1 MPDLRSGRYAETCL
15 VSSGNPLM
23 SYSYS
28 GTILSSPNSLRG
40 QSGLYTTNAG
50 YRIQT
55 SAKPIREHHVGEM
68 STPRLPHDAAGEQAD
83 RLERLHAAGEGAAT
97 TRMRSNQE
105 QRSLVNRAWFSGF
118 RWNQLEV
125 SNPVEP
131 MLDGILSSAL
141 LSLINSLPIRTPS
154 GTPRWRQ
161 DDRIRAG
168 IRGVMC
174 A

>member
-1 MPDLRSGRYAETCL
+1 
-15 VSSGNPLM
+15 M
-23 SYSYS
+23 SYSPC
-28 GTILSSPNSLRG
+28 GTILVD
-40 QSGLYTTNAG
+40 
-50 YRIQT
+50 
-55 SAKPIREHHVGEM
+55 AKPTSGTLGSLYDELWVPNTNISDTIPEHHVREM

-83 RLERLHAAGEGAAT
+83 RLERLHASVEGAAT

-125 SNPVEP
+125 SIPVEP